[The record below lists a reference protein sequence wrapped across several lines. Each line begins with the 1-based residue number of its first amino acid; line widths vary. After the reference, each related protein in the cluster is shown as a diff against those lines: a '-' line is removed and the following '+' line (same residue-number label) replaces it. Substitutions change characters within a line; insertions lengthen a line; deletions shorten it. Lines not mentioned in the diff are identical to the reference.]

1 MNHITR
7 EIQQRFNVATDIA
20 IEIQTVMDCDVYFD
34 ASEMSQTEMDA
45 AYDEAF
51 SLWLDRNAVL
61 VIA

>member
-34 ASEMSQTEMDA
+34 ASEMSQTEMNE